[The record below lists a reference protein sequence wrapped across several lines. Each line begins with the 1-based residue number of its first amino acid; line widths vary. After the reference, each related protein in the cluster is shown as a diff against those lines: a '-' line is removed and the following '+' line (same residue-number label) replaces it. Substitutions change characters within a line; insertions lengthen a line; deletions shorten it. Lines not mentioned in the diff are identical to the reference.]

1 MLFFCKGMARLASAR
16 RAPRKAYYTNT
27 VIYSLSGAKVL
38 ILSESCNT
46 LGKENT
52 FSVHVIKFI

>member
-1 MLFFCKGMARLASAR
+1 MARLADAR